1 MVQVMKAVL
10 AIAVELNI
18 YLFFGCALR
27 RIRIFP
33 NWQTALE
40 SVLYGFC
47 AYHMAFWLLAFP
59 CSLRDTSLE
68 FLSECWLVFVSVCML
83 AISRF
88 CRDEIMRCYRQIHDF
103 IKSYKYYLIPFLVV
117 LLVAIYFVCING
129 QQDVDARQYIGEV
142 TTRVDT
148 NRLVG
153 VDVITGEE
161 TSTINSR
168 WGIAMFGTNSAVLCT
183 LLQLHPLVICRIVR
197 ATINVILFAAVT
209 LALFCC
215 LYHKSDEAK
224 AHALMATTLSL
235 SFLFLFANTIYTSS
249 AFVLY
254 RGYEG
259 KAYCSSVILSIAF
272 YLSIRIGETVD
283 KRYYALVFL
292 EMVACVSLSGSAAL
306 VAPIMVAVL
315 VGSWILLKRR
325 WSHIPLLILSLLP
338 NAFYFLM
345 VYVKPDGIMLEG

>member
-1 MVQVMKAVL
+1 MLQVMKAVL
-10 AIAVELNI
+10 AIAAELNI
-18 YLFFGCALR
+18 YLFLGCALS

-33 NWQTALE
+33 NRQTALE

-47 AYHMAFWLLAFP
+47 TYHMAFWMLAFP
-59 CSLRDTSLE
+59 CSLHETSLE
-68 FLSECWLVFVSVCML
+68 FLSECWLVFMSVCML

-103 IKSYKYYLIPFLVV
+103 IKSQKYYLIPFLAV

-129 QQDVDARQYIGEV
+129 QHDVDARQYIGEV

-153 VDVITGEE
+153 VNVITGEE
-161 TSTINSR
+161 TNEISTR
-168 WGIAMFGTNSAVLCT
+168 WGIAMFGTNSAVLCM
-183 LLQLHPLVICRIVR
+183 LFQLHPLVICRIVR
-197 ATINVILFAAVT
+197 AALNVILFAMVT
-209 LALFCC
+209 LALFFR
-215 LYHKSDEAK
+215 LYHKNDEAK
-224 AHALMATTLSL
+224 EHALMATTLSL
-235 SFLFLFANTIYTSS
+235 SLLFLFANTIYTSS
-249 AFVLY
+249 AFALY

-259 KAYCSSVILSIAF
+259 KSYCSLVMLPIVLHLSLRLGDTA
-272 YLSIRIGETVD
+272 D
-283 KRYYALVFL
+283 KRYYALIFL

-325 WSHIPLLILSLLP
+325 WSHLPLLILSLLP

-345 VYVKPDGIMLEG
+345 VYVKPGSIMLEG